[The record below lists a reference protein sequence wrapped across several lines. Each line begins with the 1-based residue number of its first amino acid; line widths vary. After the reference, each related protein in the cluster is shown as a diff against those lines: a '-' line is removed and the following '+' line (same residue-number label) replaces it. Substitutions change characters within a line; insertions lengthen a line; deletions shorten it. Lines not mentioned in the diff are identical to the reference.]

1 LKGET
6 RHLEPKLMLRLPF
19 VRVLQVGVDPKAVA
33 DAWMRIEKKHGDKL
47 AALFVSVDES
57 KGKALAYAGGC
68 PRGAVCVAGQSK
80 RKDF

>member
-1 LKGET
+1 
-6 RHLEPKLMLRLPF
+6 M
-19 VRVLQVGVDPKAVA
+19 LQVGVDPKAVA

-68 PRGAVCVAGQSK
+68 PGGAIVWLAKVGGKTFDMWITWCRACLAYNSDFRG
-80 RKDF
+80 